1 MLGKEEMCK
10 VNKDP
15 RAPGSSVKKAGNT
28 GKKSKRRLSLIWKK
42 MKGKDGQE
50 REFFSEQRIYY
61 EKVADHYHICRS
73 LAAVALAAVMILIC
87 LMSYSFLE
95 QNQFRY
101 LYKIWKINPVSL
113 DKQYND
119 ISYAAGN
126 GAKFAF
132 YKDDLAVIEGGKISV
147 YDLSGDRRFRAEA
160 PNSAQAFAA
169 SEKYIA
175 LYTPGDKRI
184 AMYDSFSCVY
194 EHTFS
199 YPIRLAAVSDSGK
212 FAICMREEER
222 IVVEVYN
229 QNSVKELSVSFDK
242 DTVIYDLDLSPN
254 GGKLAITTIEGGT
267 SPGAGNYYSEFSLWD
282 ISSEKELYQ
291 EQISGKKPIATSFFD
306 NTRMYFAAEENIIF
320 CQTSG
325 KVLQKVTAPAQ
336 ATVVSDKKSLAVSDR
351 SSVVTVYSAKG
362 EKQTEFSLSEKIL
375 GLKIRNGEC
384 YLLSGKTIAV
394 YNDDGERKGICEINS
409 GVLDFFIPDDGSLLI
424 CYLSET
430 KRIVP

>member
-1 MLGKEEMCK
+1 MLGEEEMRK

-15 RAPGSSVKKAGNT
+15 RVSASPVKKAG
-28 GKKSKRRLSLIWKK
+28 KSGRKMKRRISLIWQK
-42 MKGKDGQE
+42 MKGAGKEDA
-50 REFFSEQRIYY
+50 EFFSEQRIYY
-61 EKVADHYHICRS
+61 EKIADQYHICRS
-73 LAAVALAAVMILIC
+73 IAALALAAVMILIC
-87 LMSYSFLE
+87 VMSYTFLE

-113 DKQYND
+113 NKQYND

-169 SEKYIA
+169 SDKYVA

-184 AMYDSFSCVY
+184 AIYDSFSSVY

-212 FAICMREEER
+212 FALCLREEER

-229 QNSVKELSVSFDK
+229 QNSVKELSVPFDK

-254 GGKLAITTIEGGT
+254 GSKLAITTIEGGT
-267 SPGAGNYYSEFSLWD
+267 SPGAGNYYTEFSLWD
-282 ISSEKELYQ
+282 ISSEKELCQ

-306 NTRMYFAAEENIIF
+306 NMRMYFAAEGKIIF

-325 KVLQKVTAPAQ
+325 KVLQTVTTPAQ
-336 ATVVSDKKSLAVSDR
+336 STVVSDKKSLAVSDCT
-351 SSVVTVYSAKG
+351 SVVTVYSAKG

-375 GLKIRNGEC
+375 GLKIRDGEC
-384 YLLSGKTIAV
+384 YLLSGKTISV
-394 YNDDGERKGICEINS
+394 YDDDGERKSICEIKS